1 MKIPQ
6 VLTTCAVAGVLVAGL
21 TACGG
26 SDTSSSSTAS
36 GSGTSASADGFNAEQ
51 YFKGKTIRVIVNTD
65 PGTGTDLY
73 ARFIADPMAKQIP
86 GNPRITVTNV
96 DGLGGTANI
105 YNAPEQDLIVGVG
118 SRSSQIYTTA
128 SDPAAQHDP
137 EKVRIIGGIQ
147 GDSRAWTGF
156 SDVATQYKSL
166 ADATGKSDPKLRM
179 PGAVGSPNEI
189 ESDLFLY
196 PWLCEKLQLPCEYVK
211 VAQDTS
217 TDIAI
222 MAERGEVNML
232 GGRTVTSIR
241 DHQDAIKDGKAR
253 ILFEYARNENVLKSP
268 DGTEIPDITSLLN
281 DADKAEYEKIL
292 PIISSGKVGN
302 PFWVGPSM
310 PDGAVA
316 AMRDA
321 FAKVMGDEA
330 TVQRLAEI
338 QSGNEPGEK
347 TEYKVVPI
355 TGDQAQA
362 DFDDSVKTFEDNSSL
377 YTDLQQRFWD
387 KYWS

>member
-1 MKIPQ
+1 MRIPR
-6 VLTTCAVAGVLVAGL
+6 VLTVCAAGVLLLGV

-26 SDTSSSSTAS
+26 GQGSSPAA
-36 GSGTSASADGFNAEQ
+36 GSGTGAAGSSDGFDAQ
-51 YFKGKTIRVIVNTD
+51 KYFAGKTIRVIVNTD

-73 ARFIADPMAKQIP
+73 ARFIADPMAKAIP

-96 DGLGGTANI
+96 DGLGGTATI
-105 YNAPEQDLIVGVG
+105 YTAPEKDLIVGVG

-137 EKVRIIGGIQ
+137 TKIRVIGGIQ

-156 SDVATQYKSL
+156 SPIVDEFKSL
-166 ADATGKSDPKLRM
+166 TDATGKTGPALRM
-179 PGAVGSPNEI
+179 PGAVGSPTEI

-196 PWLCEKLQLPCEYVK
+196 PWVCEKLQLSCEYVK

-217 TDIAI
+217 TDVAI
-222 MAERGEVNML
+222 MAERGEVNTL
-232 GGRTVTSIR
+232 GGRTITSIR
-241 DHQDAIKDGKAR
+241 DFQDAIKEGKAR
-253 ILFEYARNENVLKSP
+253 ILFEYASNENELTSP
-268 DGTEIPDITSLLN
+268 DGSEIPDITSLLPD
-281 DADKAEYEKIL
+281 DAKAEYEQIL

-321 FAKVMGDEA
+321 FAKVMSDQ
-330 TVQRLAEI
+330 TVVDRLARI
-338 QSGNEPGEK
+338 QSGTEEGEE
-347 TEYKVVPI
+347 TDYEVIPI
-355 TGDQAQA
+355 TGQAAQ
-362 DFDDSVKTFEDNSSL
+362 DGFDESVQTFQKNSGL

-387 KYWS
+387 EYWR